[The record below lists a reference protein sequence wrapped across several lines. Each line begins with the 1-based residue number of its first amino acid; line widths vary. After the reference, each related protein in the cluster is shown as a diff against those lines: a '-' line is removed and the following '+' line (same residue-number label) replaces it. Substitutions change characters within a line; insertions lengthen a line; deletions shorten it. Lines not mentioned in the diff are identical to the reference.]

1 MIHDRWRDDYRAFIE
16 RLPSYVANARLT
28 ICGLATCVDAY
39 VRLDGA
45 QALLQADAGTPQAA
59 LAKELFR
66 RAAAGIGG
74 EFRMQWPGGGDWI
87 ENNLQISSWG
97 LGGTGA
103 QAAQTLAVLGA
114 PALMSLEKRDER
126 QLSVIDPD
134 VRLAGDAGLVRCGD
148 LPVVKGSKP
157 AHYIFEFTEGIRMGP
172 VIPRRSTRTIVR
184 FANDPL
190 DKDPDFVR
198 ESIGAAASAGAAI
211 VCGFNEVSAEGLE
224 KALAETEILI
234 KAWKDRGLRIVHLEL
249 GDYTSPQARD
259 IVLKSLGRKI
269 TSLGMSYS
277 ELCGLASGSESPIE
291 EAHELSEGFGLYRL
305 CVHADTWALAIT
317 RGEAEQELE
326 ALMCGCLLASARAEK
341 GRPCLPTQIPEAAV
355 FRDLPADILG
365 KRWAQCAVCC
375 ASPYL
380 EHPAATIGLGDTF
393 LAGTLLIL
401 GQTERVLQ
409 PSRSA
414 NGIKEI

>member
-1 MIHDRWRDDYRAFIE
+1 MTRDRWRDDYRAFIE
-16 RLPSYVANARLT
+16 RLPSYVSNARLT

-45 QALLQADAGTPQAA
+45 PALLQADVGTPQAA

-66 RAAAGIGG
+66 RAGAGIGG

-103 QAAQTLAVLGA
+103 QAAQTLAILGA
-114 PALMSLEKRDER
+114 PALMSLENRNER
-126 QLSVIDPD
+126 QLSVIHPD
-134 VRLAGDAGLVRCGD
+134 VRIAGNAGLVRSGD
-148 LPVVKGSKP
+148 LPTVKGSKP
-157 AHYIFEFTEGIRMGP
+157 AHYIFEFTEGMRVGP

-184 FANDPL
+184 FADDPL

-198 ESIGAAASAGAAI
+198 ESIAAAGSAGAGI
-211 VCGFNEVSAEGLE
+211 LCGFNELSAEELDE
-224 KALAETEILI
+224 ALAETLTLI

-249 GDYTSPQARD
+249 GDYASTQARD
-259 IVLKSLGRKI
+259 LVLKSLGRQI

-277 ELCGLASGSESPIE
+277 ELWGLASGPEDPVE
-291 EAHELSEGFGLYRL
+291 KAYELSEVFGLYRL

-326 ALMCGCLLASARAEK
+326 ALLCGCLLASTRAEK
-341 GRPCLPTQIPEAAV
+341 GQPSLPAQIPEAAV
-355 FRDLPADILG
+355 FQDLPTGILG
-365 KRWAQCAVCC
+365 KRGARCAVCC

-401 GQTERVLQ
+401 GQPRTCLTAI
-409 PSRSA
+409 SISKW
-414 NGIKEI
+414 N

>member
-1 MIHDRWRDDYRAFIE
+1 MTRNRWRDEYRAFIE
-16 RLPSYVANARLT
+16 RLPSYVSNARLT

-39 VRLDGA
+39 VRLDDA
-45 QALLQADAGTPQAA
+45 PALLQADVGTPQAA

-66 RAAAGIGG
+66 RAGAGIGG
-74 EFRMQWPGGGDWI
+74 EFRMQWPGGGNWI

-103 QAAQTLAVLGA
+103 QAAQTLAILGA
-114 PALMSLEKRDER
+114 PALISLENRDER
-126 QLSVIDPD
+126 QLSVIHPD
-134 VRLAGDAGLVRCGD
+134 VRIAGNGGLVRSGD
-148 LPVVKGSKP
+148 LPPVKGAKP
-157 AHYIFEFTEGIRMGP
+157 AHYIFEFTEGMRVGP

-184 FANDPL
+184 FADDPL
-190 DKDPDFVR
+190 DKDSDFVR
-198 ESIGAAASAGAAI
+198 ESIGAAASAGAGI
-211 VCGFNEVSAEGLE
+211 LCGFNEVSAEQLGE
-224 KALAETEILI
+224 ALAETLTLL

-249 GDYTSPQARD
+249 GDYASRQARE
-259 IVLKSLGRKI
+259 IVLKSLGRQI

-277 ELCGLASGSESPIE
+277 ELCGLASGSEDPME
-291 EAHELSEGFGLYRL
+291 KAYELSEAFGLDRL

-326 ALMCGCLLASARAEK
+326 ALLCGCLLASTRAEK
-341 GRPCLPTQIPEAAV
+341 GQPCLPAQIPEAAV
-355 FRDLPADILG
+355 FQDLPTDILG
-365 KRWAQCAVCC
+365 KRGAQCAVCC

-401 GQTERVLQ
+401 GQPERVLQ
-409 PSRSA
+409 PSR
-414 NGIKEI
+414 